1 MGNLREEK
9 RMKHEEKKNS
19 HVKCEGTWIKNGEG
33 QGRQIFEEKDIF
45 MWNDQGR
52 RVSNPIVFLK
62 QKMH

>member
-1 MGNLREEK
+1 
-9 RMKHEEKKNS
+9 MKHEEKKNS